1 MLPHA
6 YELPAAVLLVLA
18 SALTCFA
25 GYRLFRIVLAIWG
38 FILGAVI
45 GSSMMGVGNAL
56 ALLIAG
62 LVGGI
67 LGAVALVFAYFMG
80 VALVGAGLGAL
91 ITHVVWSQVTTT
103 ADPPAVLIIVVS
115 VAGAIGAM
123 MLQRYVII
131 VGTAFSGA
139 WMAIVAGLA
148 IAENM
153 PGKAVR
159 AAGNEVWILYPFSL
173 TQDRWVV
180 IGWLALGLVGMA
192 VQLAITGR
200 NK

>member
-6 YELPAAVLLVLA
+6 YELPAAILLVLA

-45 GSSMMGVGNAL
+45 ASSMMGVGNAI

-67 LGAVALVFAYFMG
+67 LGAVALMFAYFMG
-80 VALVGAGLGAL
+80 VALIGAGLGAL
-91 ITHVVWSQVTTT
+91 ITHVVWGQVAA

-139 WMAIVAGLA
+139 WMVIVAGLA

-159 AAGNEVWILYPFSL
+159 AAGNDVWILYPFSL
-173 TQDRWVV
+173 SQDRWAV

-192 VQLAITGR
+192 VQLGITGR